1 MQRRRFIRNIGC
13 SSCLVLGGGVAISF
27 LEGCASVKPYAVIDG
42 KVKDYKIPLTSFET
56 VPYLLIQRKTRE
68 SEEILVV
75 KKGETEFLALI
86 MRCTHKGVGLVPKG
100 NIVVCPAHGSKFS
113 LEGKVEEGPAKESL
127 SIYDTR
133 IEGSELIVMI
143 RDIT

>member
-1 MQRRRFIRNIGC
+1 MQRRIFIRNIGC
-13 SSCLVLGGGVAISF
+13 SSCLLLGGGVAISF
-27 LEGCASVKPYAVIDG
+27 FEGCGSVKPFAVIEA

-56 VPYLLIQRKTRE
+56 VPYLLIQRKTQE
-68 SEEILVV
+68 SEDILVV

-100 NIVVCPAHGSKFS
+100 NALVCPAHGSKFS

>member
-1 MQRRRFIRNIGC
+1 MQRRIFIRNIGC
-13 SSCLVLGGGVAISF
+13 SSCLLLGGGVAISF
-27 LEGCASVKPYAVIDG
+27 FEGCGSVKPFAVIDA
-42 KVKDYKIPLTSFET
+42 KIKDYKIPLTSFET
-56 VPYLLIQRKTRE
+56 VPYLLIQRKTQE
-68 SEEILVV
+68 SEDILVV

-100 NIVVCPAHGSKFS
+100 NALVCPAHGSKFS

>member
-13 SSCLVLGGGVAISF
+13 SSCLILGGGVAISF
-27 LEGCASVKPYAVIDG
+27 LEGCATVKPYAVIDG
-42 KVKDYKIPLTSFET
+42 KVKDYKIPLVAFDQ
-56 VPYLLIQRKTRE
+56 VPYLLIQRKAQE
-68 SEEILVV
+68 SEEVLVV
-75 KKGETEFLALI
+75 KKGESEFLALI

-100 NIVVCPAHGSKFS
+100 NTLVCSAHGSKFS
-113 LEGKVEEGPAKESL
+113 LAGKVVEGPAKESL
-127 SIYDTR
+127 TTYDTR